1 MNITK
6 KEKYLLGILGA
17 VLISVL
23 YYQFVYT
30 PQINKYEELNTA
42 KNEKQQ
48 EYNDIINTINKIDEQ
63 KGKAKGLTQI
73 ISEKSSIFYPE
84 IIQEYIILEVDKL
97 LADSGLLGTISFSE
111 ITSGQVEA
119 VIGGVNSNI
128 TTSFDSIVEEYNS
141 KFPSEVEESKEENT
155 SEEDVTETIENQIE
169 SNQGLA
175 SGNESTEETIENV
188 EVTPDSNA
196 TTEQIKVSLNFSG
209 SYTALKQFIKLA
221 NESTRKIVISNIS
234 LSGKGE
240 GEEVS
245 GTMNLEFY
253 GIPKLGNVDSA
264 YYEWVL
270 DNAYGKNYPFSSGA
284 ANGSSIEGLIN
295 STEVY
300 DFIMVVKP
308 VSSDLPAIM
317 LGQANDESNGSY
329 LYSDSSEIENVEI
342 IFTERDGK
350 FYYKYKVGATQYPLD
365 YNADGIEFVPKSENI
380 ILNTLSTVRI
390 GDEDKSGANIVIKNT
405 TSRAVEVVIEGED
418 TARPRIT
425 ITGEGAEVKVTK
437 K

>member
-1 MNITK
+1 MKITK

-17 VLISVL
+17 VLLSVL

-30 PQINKYEELNTA
+30 PQINKYEELNIS

-48 EYNDIINTINKIDEQ
+48 EYDDIMNTINKMDEQ

-73 ISEKSSIFYPE
+73 ISEKSSMFYPE

-111 ITSGQVEA
+111 ITSGQVEI
-119 VIGGVNSNI
+119 VTDGVNSNI
-128 TTSFDSIVEEYNS
+128 TTSFDLIVDEYNS
-141 KFPSEVEESKEENT
+141 KFPEEVEVSEQEND
-155 SEEDVTETIENQIE
+155 SEESVTETIESQVETNQDLV
-169 SNQGLA
+169 SV
-175 SGNESTEETIENV
+175 NESTEETVENIDV
-188 EVTPDSNA
+188 DPDTNA
-196 TTEQIKVSLNFSG
+196 TAEQIKVSLNFSG
-209 SYTALKQFIKLA
+209 SYTALKKFIKLA
-221 NESTRKIVISNIS
+221 NESARKIVITNIS

-253 GIPKLGNVDSA
+253 GIPKLGNTDSA

-270 DNAYGKNYPFSSGA
+270 ENTYGKDYPFSSGA
-284 ANGSSIEGLIN
+284 ANGSSIESLVN

-300 DFIMVVKP
+300 DFIMVAKS

-317 LGQANDESNGSY
+317 LGQSNDTTNASY
-329 LYSDSSEIENVEI
+329 LYSDSSEVENVEV
-342 IFTERDGK
+342 IFTEKDGK

-390 GDEDKSGANIVIKNT
+390 GDEDKSGANIVIKNI
-405 TSRAVEVVIEGED
+405 TSRVVEVIIEGED
-418 TARPRIT
+418 TARPRIS
-425 ITGEGAEVKVTK
+425 ITSEGAEVKVTK

>member
-1 MNITK
+1 MKITK

-30 PQINKYEELNTA
+30 QQINKYEELNIT

-119 VIGGVNSNI
+119 VTDGVNSNI

-141 KFPSEVEESKEENT
+141 KFPSEVEEGKEANT

-169 SNQGLA
+169 SDQELA
-175 SGNESTEETIENV
+175 SENGSTEETIENV
-188 EVTPDSNA
+188 EVTPDSSA

-284 ANGSSIEGLIN
+284 ANGSSIESLIN

-317 LGQANDESNGSY
+317 LGEGNDTTNASY

-342 IFTERDGK
+342 IFTEKDGK
-350 FYYKYKVGATQYPLD
+350 LYYKYKVGATQYPLD
-365 YNADGIEFVPKSENI
+365 YNADGVEFVPKTENI

-405 TSRAVEVVIEGED
+405 TSRVVEVVIEGED